1 MGLSERRQRRRL
13 RSWALIIL
21 VLTVV
26 PNVSYMGH
34 WSSTGAYAQ
43 TSHETHRESAEDH
56 AAHCH
61 TGAAKCSAQSL
72 VGSLWA
78 GEDAGLLALTAPFL
92 HEQDSS
98 AIPATDAPA
107 SRILQP
113 PQAFA

>member
-13 RSWALIIL
+13 RPWALIIL
-21 VLTVV
+21 VLAFV

-43 TSHETHRESAEDH
+43 TSHEAHRESAEDH

-61 TGAAKCSAQSL
+61 TSAAKCSAQSL

-78 GEDAGLLALTAPFL
+78 GEDAGLLSFTAPYL
-92 HEQDSS
+92 REQDFDDR
-98 AIPATDAPA
+98 PATDAPA